1 MLSICFGL
9 TGYFAYHTVSGR
21 YGLEAR
27 AGLLTRAI
35 ALDFEAGALNKAS
48 RRLELEIALLSPDR
62 PDSDLVEE
70 IARELLGYADPDDR
84 LIRGR

>member
-1 MLSICFGL
+1 MLTICFGL

-27 AGLLTRAI
+27 AVLLDRAT
-35 ALDFEAGALNKAS
+35 ALDFEAGALHKAAS
-48 RRLELEIALLSPDR
+48 RLQNEIALLSPDR

-70 IARELLGYADPDDR
+70 IARELLGYADPGDR
-84 LIRGR
+84 LIRVR